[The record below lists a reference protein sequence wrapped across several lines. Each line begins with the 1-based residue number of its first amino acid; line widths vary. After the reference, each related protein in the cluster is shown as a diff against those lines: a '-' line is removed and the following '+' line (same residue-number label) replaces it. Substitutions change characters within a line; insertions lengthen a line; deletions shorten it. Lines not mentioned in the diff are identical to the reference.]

1 MFANSLAPPSPARQA
16 PATAT
21 LWLLGVLGFVAGAFA
36 ALGSPHTPARSAA
49 VALALAQPA
58 ASASS
63 VVTPGSPASPPSAST
78 PPRLTG
84 VPAPAPQATAPA
96 GASRVRD
103 ARSTRKQLLLLA
115 LLLAA
120 AGAAWLLARQRK
132 GQGGGAA
139 ALRGLEV
146 IQTLRLGGRFQVAL
160 VRAPGRLLVLGL
172 SDKGVT
178 LLTELDEDALPA
190 PAAAGQLGQAGQ
202 VAERWVDQLAA
213 GVAAPGALAPSP
225 QLPPGPPPDA
235 GPAYARRADGASE
248 EAFLDT
254 LMDRLSSATPAV
266 IRDVLGV
273 HAGRSAGSAAA
284 MGRPGR
290 ARGLQ
295 RYEEA
300 LAP

>member
-1 MFANSLAPPSPARQA
+1 MFASSIAPPSPEHPA

-21 LWLLGVLGFVAGAFA
+21 LWLLGVLGFAAGAFA
-36 ALGSPHTPARSAA
+36 ALGGPHEQVRSAA
-49 VALALAQPA
+49 VALAQASSAAPA
-58 ASASS
+58 ASVA
-63 VVTPGSPASPPSAST
+63 ASPVAVAS
-78 PPRLTG
+78 PVARLTG
-84 VPAPAPQATAPA
+84 VPAPAPSLAHAAPA
-96 GASRVRD
+96 PPSQASRPSRTRD
-103 ARSTRKQLLLLA
+103 ARSTRKQLLALA

-132 GQGGGAA
+132 GHGGRAA

-190 PAAAGQLGQAGQ
+190 WSPAASERARAAQEAGAT
-202 VAERWVDQLAA
+202 RAA
-213 GVAAPGALAPSP
+213 GDALT
-225 QLPPGPPPDA
+225 PPGPPPDA
-235 GPAYARRADGASE
+235 APAFSHGGQAAHE

-254 LMDRLSSATPAV
+254 LMDRLSSATPSV
-266 IRDVLGV
+266 IRDVLG
-273 HAGRSAGSAAA
+273 AQRRGSAAA
-284 MGRPGR
+284 APGAARGGR
-290 ARGLQ
+290 AHGLQ
-295 RYEEA
+295 RYERA